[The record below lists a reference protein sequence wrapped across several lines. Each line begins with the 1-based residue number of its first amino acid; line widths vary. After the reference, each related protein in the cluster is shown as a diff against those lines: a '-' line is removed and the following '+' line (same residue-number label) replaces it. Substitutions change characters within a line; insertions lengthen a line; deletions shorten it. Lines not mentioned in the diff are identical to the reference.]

1 MNVDNTQE
9 IMLQLQYLTMGLMS
23 MYGYREIVKKAS
35 IQILHDLVNII
46 ILILLEPSLPNM
58 PEVIR

>member
-23 MYGYREIVKKAS
+23 MYGHREIVKKAS

-58 PEVIR
+58 TEVIR